1 METYFSIL
9 AWEIPWTE
17 EPGELQTMRS
27 QESNTTQKLNHYNTD
42 LIKVGVWP
50 VVVKVFSTPFPFLS
64 FLKIK

>member
-42 LIKVGVWP
+42 LIKVGMWP
-50 VVVKVFSTPFPFLS
+50 VVVKVFSIPFPFLS